1 MRKLSLWDFYT
12 EEQKISGTL
21 RRKMAETV
29 IFLVS
34 GRGQDVISD
43 VNDDNDV
50 VYLVLCYFSQ
60 IVLVHPC

>member
-1 MRKLSLWDFYT
+1 MCKLSLWNCYT
-12 EEQKISGTL
+12 EEQKMSGTL
-21 RRKMAETV
+21 RRKMAGTV
-29 IFLVS
+29 IFLVT

-50 VYLVLCYFSQ
+50 DYLVLCCFSQ